1 MKVGIVGFRG
11 CGKTTV
17 FNALTGLHAEVGGYH
32 GNDVKNLGNIKVPD
46 KRLSAIAEKVN
57 PKKLIF
63 AEIVFADLAA
73 TTPKQGAG
81 FGGEVLTEMRQSDA
95 LVHVVRGFDNPE
107 LSDATDVMRDMAAFE
122 EEICLADLMVIESRL
137 TRLKKTGD
145 KSKEREYLEK
155 MQAHLDEG
163 LPLRTMNLAED
174 VWSLFAGFTFLSK
187 KDCLILINLPEDKA
201 TDEPDEKIK
210 TYAAEHGARL
220 MTISG
225 EVEMELN
232 DLDEEERGEFLES
245 LGLDQ
250 PAKDRFIRETYDM
263 LQLISFFTFGPDE
276 VRAWTIKKGLTAQR
290 AAGKIH
296 SDIERGFIRAEV
308 WEWEDVVACDGS
320 EAKLKEAGKLSL
332 EGKEYVPK
340 DGQCIHFRFN
350 V

>member
-17 FNALTGLHAEVGGYH
+17 FNALTGLHAEVGGFH
-32 GNDVKNLGNIKVPD
+32 GDDVKNLGNIKVPD
-46 KRLSAIAEKVN
+46 KRLSAIAEKLN

-63 AEIVFADLAA
+63 AEIIFADLAA

-81 FGGEVLTEMRQSDA
+81 FSGEVLTEMRQSDA
-95 LVHVVRGFDNPE
+95 LVHVVRAFDNPE
-107 LSDATDVMRDMAAFE
+107 LAEETDAFRDIQAFE
-122 EEICLADLMVIESRL
+122 SEICLADLMVVESRL

-155 MQAHLDEG
+155 IQAHLEQEK
-163 LPLRTMNLAED
+163 PLRTLDFTED
-174 VWSLFAGFTFLSK
+174 VWNLFAGFTFLSLE
-187 KDCLILINLPEDKA
+187 DCLILLNLPEDQA
-201 TDEPDEKIK
+201 TDEPSGEIQA
-210 TYAAEHGARL
+210 YAKEHGVRL

-232 DLDEEERGEFLES
+232 DLEEEERNEFLES
-245 LGLDQ
+245 LGLTE
-250 PAKDRFIRETYDM
+250 PAKDRFIRAAYEM
-263 LQLISFFTFGPDE
+263 LSLISFFTFGPDE
-276 VRAWTIKKGLTAQR
+276 VRAWTIKKGITAQK

-308 WEWEDVVACDGS
+308 WEWEDVVSHDGS
-320 EAKLKEAGKLSL
+320 EAKLKEAKKLSL
-332 EGKEYVPK
+332 EGKGYIPK